1 MFCALWLSVR
11 LRLMERRRGGLLAAT
26 FLVTLS
32 VCRGWNETR
41 RLGRSAAVVVVSLAR
56 SLLLSRHEAARPT
69 NRALES
75 HFEEERGEK
84 TSGKWNMLPRMTS
97 NKRER
102 EAKEGAAPMRHPH

>member
-1 MFCALWLSVR
+1 MRDVLCIVAFRPSASDGTAA
-11 LRLMERRRGGLLAAT
+11 GGLLAAT

-41 RLGRSAAVVVVSLAR
+41 RLVRSVAVVVVSLAR
-56 SLLLSRHEAARPT
+56 CCHVMRLPHS
-69 NRALES
+69 ALES
-75 HFEEERGEK
+75 HFEEEREREEK

-102 EAKEGAAPMRHPH
+102 EAEEGAAPMRHPH